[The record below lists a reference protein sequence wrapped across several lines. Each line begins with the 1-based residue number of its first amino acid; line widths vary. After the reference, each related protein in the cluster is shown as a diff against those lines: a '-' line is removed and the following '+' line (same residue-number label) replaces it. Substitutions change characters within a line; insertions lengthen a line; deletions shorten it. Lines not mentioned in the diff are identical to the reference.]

1 MELSALKH
9 GLILELQCCDY
20 IVGSGSWQNRA
31 GSGRLDATVP
41 SGVQFDDIQKAFVFE
56 AGGDVI
62 SAPLATN
69 PLALRE
75 VTFSVWVKV
84 HTPFV
89 NLGWLLCQY
98 PDYGWSRA
106 LTLNDYRLGHVS
118 ITTSEYWNSEIGPAP
133 IDEWLHV
140 VGMWF
145 EDGSATVY
153 LNGLRGATTIARNA
167 KSADSSKELLIIGG
181 RGPHDSAHNPA
192 VMVSDVCIFNRALE
206 SREVRLIHSLGRPS
220 AHPGLSVLTEID
232 LNASRSLHDSTSALK
247 AAAVSS
253 SDCEEP
259 VWCEKTKLFWCRT
272 KVNAYDLPDGGEWQR
287 DFRLAMD
294 RAKPSGRSLSRNTSE
309 IETPPSR
316 GRVLA
321 RAPSDPDKRTDR
333 AAHTEA
339 LMRTKCPAGVQVR
352 VLGRMLA
359 LFRFE
364 GRVFAVDAAC
374 PHQGASLCE
383 GEIGDI
389 EDMVD
394 GRRFYVRCK
403 VHKFQFDLCSG
414 AVIDSSLVTCPPLR
428 TYRARVRCES
438 QDSAVVEVG
447 FESLASE
454 YFTVDGED
462 F

>member
-1 MELSALKH
+1 MELVVPEH
-9 GLILELQCCDY
+9 GLILELRSCDY
-20 IVGSGSWQNRA
+20 IVGSGSWHNRA

-41 SGVQFDDIQKAFVFE
+41 NGVQFDDIHKAFVFE

-69 PLALRE
+69 PQVLRE
-75 VTFSVWVKV
+75 VTFAIWVKV

-118 ITTSEYWNSEIGPAP
+118 VTTSQYWNSEIGPAP
-133 IDEWLHV
+133 VNEWLHV
-140 VGMWF
+140 VGIWF
-145 EDGSATVY
+145 DDGSATVY
-153 LNGLRGATTIARNA
+153 LNGMRGATTVARNA

-181 RGPHDSAHNPA
+181 RSPHDSAHNPA
-192 VMVSDVCIFNRALE
+192 VMVSDVCIFDRALE
-206 SREVRLIHSLGRPS
+206 AKEVRLLHSLGRPS
-220 AHPGLSVLTEID
+220 AHPRVLTEID
-232 LNASRSLHDSTSALK
+232 LNAARHLHDAASMAKTK
-247 AAAVSS
+247 AP
-253 SDCEEP
+253 SDPDREEP
-259 VWCEKTKLFWCRT
+259 IWCDKTKLFWCKT
-272 KVNAYDLPDGGEWQR
+272 KVNAYDVPDGGEWQR
-287 DFRLAMD
+287 DFRLALE
-294 RAKPSGRSLSRNTSE
+294 RAKPAVTGRVLCRNTSE
-309 IETPPSR
+309 SDTPPSR

-339 LMRTKCPAGVQVR
+339 LMRTKNPAGVQVR
-352 VLGRMLA
+352 VLGRTLA

-364 GRVFAVDAAC
+364 GRVFVVDAAC

-428 TYRARVRCES
+428 TYRARVS
-438 QDSAVVEVG
+438 PDSAVVEVG
-447 FESLASE
+447 FESLASD
-454 YFTVDGED
+454 YFALDGED